1 METILLHTC
10 CGPCSTVAV
19 PHFRAEG
26 LEPLAFFANPNVQPP
41 DEHERRLGAMR
52 RYAAAVD
59 LELVVDDRA
68 GVREWAAGAGRLAA
82 LRPSAAAPDDPRARC
97 RECLYG
103 RLAEAAQAAAGRGL
117 GLFSTSL
124 SVSPWQHHDLIARAG
139 LAAAEAAGVE
149 FVYADLRRAYPRSID
164 EGRRLGLYRQ
174 RYCGCV
180 AGKWEAWHER
190 RARRARPACA

>member
-26 LEPLAFFANPNVQPP
+26 LEPLAFFANPNIQPP
-41 DEHERRLGAMR
+41 DEHERRLDAMR
-52 RYAAAVD
+52 RYAAAAE
-59 LELVVDDRA
+59 LELMVDERA
-68 GVREWAAGAGRLAA
+68 GVREWAAGAGRVAA
-82 LRPSAAAPDDPRARC
+82 RPAPAAGAEPRARC
-97 RECLYG
+97 RECLDT
-103 RLAEAAQAAAGRGL
+103 RLAEAAQAAASRDI

-164 EGRRLGLYRQ
+164 ESRRLGLYRQ
-174 RYCGCV
+174 RHCGCV

-190 RARRARPACA
+190 RARRARPPGA

>member
-26 LEPLAFFANPNVQPP
+26 LEPLAVFANPNVQPP

-52 RYAAAVD
+52 RYAAAAD
-59 LELVVDDRA
+59 LELVVDDQA
-68 GVREWAAGAGRLAA
+68 GAREWAAGAGRAAA
-82 LRPSAAAPDDPRARC
+82 LPAPAAPGDSRRRC
-97 RECLYG
+97 RECLDT
-103 RLAEAAQAAAGRGL
+103 RLAEAAHAAASRGL
-117 GLFSTSL
+117 ALFSTSL
-124 SVSPWQHHDLIARAG
+124 SVSPWQQHDLIARAG

-164 EGRRLGLYRQ
+164 ESRRLGLYRQ
-174 RYCGCV
+174 RHCGCV
-180 AGKWEAWHER
+180 PGKWEAWHER

>member
-1 METILLHTC
+1 MHAC

-19 PHFRAEG
+19 PYLRAEG

-52 RYAAAVD
+52 RYAAAAE
-59 LELVVDDRA
+59 LELVIDPGA
-68 GVREWAAGAGRLAA
+68 GVREWAAGAGRTAA
-82 LRPSAAAPDDPRARC
+82 RPAPDSRERCRQCLETRLSEAAHAAAARDI
-97 RECLYG
+97 
-103 RLAEAAQAAAGRGL
+103 

-139 LAAAEAAGVE
+139 LAAAAAAGVE

-164 EGRRLGLYRQ
+164 ESRRLGLYRQ
-174 RYCGCV
+174 RWCGCV
-180 AGKWEAWHER
+180 AGRWDAWHER
-190 RARRARPACA
+190 RARRRAPAA